1 MLAGWSGNG
10 SSGFNPDLGLPS
22 KDELLVRDT
31 TLRRRRWWTRA
42 PLDIVLEQ
50 MASRHAGSVLVT
62 RGGQLAG
69 IFTATDACRAF
80 CAHLRR
86 LSGAG

>member
-1 MLAGWSGNG
+1 VVDAG
-10 SSGFNPDLGLPS
+10 
-22 KDELLVRDT
+22 T
-31 TLRRRRWWTRA
+31 

-50 MASRHAGSVLVT
+50 MASRHVGSVLAT

-69 IFTATDACRAF
+69 IFTCRAF